1 MRSKR
6 TRELPQLPLLFH
18 RPAPITL
25 TTLKQRDLE
34 HFSYR
39 CSGTGRCQCG
49 FSLKKSH
56 VKWISALYII
66 TRNALAIRLLHEGK
80 SAQEIAGLFHVH
92 SATIYRLSLA
102 SSEPLQPYG

>member
-66 TRNALAIRLLHEGK
+66 TRNALTAALADLLLHAAAVRS
-80 SAQEIAGLFHVH
+80 SASESCQQEVEHAPE
-92 SATIYRLSLA
+92 TQR
-102 SSEPLQPYG
+102 